1 MKKVLIFIVIAL
13 AVIAL
18 FSGVGNSSGSSYD
31 DVMAGYDWGDH
42 AYYNRNSHQVE
53 WTPWK

>member
-1 MKKVLIFIVIAL
+1 MKKVLIIIVIAL